1 MIHPNIH
8 GIVRLFAAFAI
19 TLSPLTGAGFPSDL
33 LKKPDAWY
41 GSADG
46 KKTTAC
52 VLSWQ
57 TKDGIWPKAVDTA
70 RTSNPG
76 SGTKSDGTFDN
87 KSTTDELRYL
97 ARAYQATNDEV
108 CKKAFLKGFDLIL
121 KAQYPNG
128 GWPQLYP
135 LGKKGYSAQITFN
148 DGTMVRLMEFLSEV
162 SAKDT
167 YSFVDAGRRTAARA
181 AVDRGVGCI
190 VKSQVVISG
199 KPTVWCA
206 QHDEVSLA
214 PALARAYE
222 LPSLSGSESAGVVRF
237 LMSLDKPSPEVIRC
251 VKAAVAWFDSAK
263 ITGIRVEKVNGDR
276 EVIADSSAPPLWARF
291 YDLET
296 GRPFFCDRDGVKKS
310 KLSQIGKERRNG
322 YAWYGSWGES
332 VASEYA
338 KWPHR

>member
-1 MIHPNIH
+1 MKRILACLLISPCF
-8 GIVRLFAAFAI
+8 VDAAN
-19 TLSPLTGAGFPSDL
+19 FPSDL

-46 KKTTAC
+46 RKTTTC

-57 TKDGIWPKAVDTA
+57 TKAGIWPKAVDTA
-70 RTSNPG
+70 RTTNPD
-76 SGTKSDGTFDN
+76 SSAKSEGTFDN

-97 ARAYQATNDEV
+97 ARAYRATNDET
-108 CKKAFLKGFDLIL
+108 CKSSFMKGFDLIL
-121 KAQYPNG
+121 KAQYANG

-135 LGKKGYSAQITFN
+135 LDKKGYPHHITFN
-148 DGTMVRLMEFLSEV
+148 DGSMVRLMEFLSEV
-162 SAKDT
+162 ATKDA
-167 YSFVDAGRRTAARA
+167 YSFVDADRRDAARA

-190 VKSQVVISG
+190 VKSQVVING

-206 QHDEVSLA
+206 QHDEVTLA

-237 LMSLDKPSPEVIRC
+237 LMSLEKPSPEVIRC
-251 VKAAVAWFDSAK
+251 VKAAAAWFESAK
-263 ITGIRVEKVNGDR
+263 ITGIRVDTVNGDR
-276 EVIADSSAPPLWARF
+276 QVNSDSSAPPLWARF
-291 YDLET
+291 YDLKT

-310 KLSQIGKERRNG
+310 ELSEIGKERRNG

-332 VASEYA
+332 VASDYA
-338 KWPHR
+338 KWNYR

>member
-1 MIHPNIH
+1 MNRI
-8 GIVRLFAAFAI
+8 FASLLISA
-19 TLSPLTGAGFPSDL
+19 TSVGAANFPSDL
-33 LKKPDAWY
+33 LKKSDAWY

-46 KKTTAC
+46 KKATAC

-70 RTSNPG
+70 RTTSPD
-76 SGTKSDGTFDN
+76 SGAKVEGTFDN

-97 ARAYQATNDEV
+97 ARAYHATKDEA
-108 CKKAFLKGFDLIL
+108 CKDAFLKGFNLIL
-121 KAQYPNG
+121 KAQYANG
-128 GWPQLYP
+128 GWPQLFP
-135 LGKKGYSAQITFN
+135 LDKKGYPHHITFN
-148 DGTMVRLMEFLSEV
+148 DGTMVRLMQFLSEV
-162 SAKDT
+162 SAEDA
-167 YSFVDAGRRTAARA
+167 YSFVDADRRTAAA
-181 AVDRGVGCI
+181 KAVDRGVGCI
-190 VKSQVVISG
+190 VKSQIVIDG

-206 QHDEVSLA
+206 QHDEVTLA

-251 VKAAVAWFDSAK
+251 VKAAAAWFESAK
-263 ITGIRVEKVNGDR
+263 ITGIRIDKVNGDR
-276 EVIADSSAPPLWARF
+276 QVIKDSSAPPLWARF
-291 YDLET
+291 YDLDT
-296 GRPFFCDRDGVKKS
+296 GRPFFCDRDGVKQPQ
-310 KLSQIGKERRNG
+310 LSDIGKERRNG